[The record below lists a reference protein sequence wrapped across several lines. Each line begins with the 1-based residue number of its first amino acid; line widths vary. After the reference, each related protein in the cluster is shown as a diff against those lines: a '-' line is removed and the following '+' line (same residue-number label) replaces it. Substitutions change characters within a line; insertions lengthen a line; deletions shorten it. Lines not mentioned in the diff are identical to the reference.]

1 MKLEQMGSHDG
12 KYYTGSTTNT
22 IDQDNLQ
29 MALRLKN
36 EILYKTLEGHPG
48 ELFITLEY
56 EYGRFY
62 YDSKFRRKRRGKE
75 GRPNKQSM
83 GKKSTARIMDK
94 G

>member
-1 MKLEQMGSHDG
+1 MMPEQMGSHGG
-12 KYYTGSTTNT
+12 KYYTGSATNT
-22 IDQDNLQ
+22 RDQDNLQ

-36 EILYKTLEGHPG
+36 EILYKTLKGHPG

-56 EYGRFY
+56 ECGRFY

-83 GKKSTARIMDK
+83 GKKSTTHIMDK